1 MRATEKRGAILLTTI
16 SAPSAGGRTYARRNP
31 AEAIEVSPTV
41 KRFHTGLDMDFNLT
55 RYIVLSISDT
65 FWLRGEADD
74 DRFHNYFKGTI
85 EAPLGRPFRNSVH
98 SLFLSFERGNQP
110 PFTGRDVN
118 AFKVGYRIRAEGWGG
133 RFR

>member
-1 MRATEKRGAILLTTI
+1 V
-16 SAPSAGGRTYARRNP
+16 AGDFGYEIKPRFGVSLGRTYARRNP

-41 KRFHTGLDMDFNLT
+41 KRFYTGLDMDFSLT
-55 RYIVLSISDT
+55 RYFGLSISDT
-65 FWLRGEADD
+65 FWLRGEAHD

-85 EAPLGRPFRNSVH
+85 EAPIGRPFRNSVH
-98 SLFLSFERGNQP
+98 SLFLSFERGNEP

-118 AFKVGYRIRAEGWGG
+118 AFKVGYRIRSEGWGG